1 MLMIKIPSRE
11 FINPYLFLSLTIPVL
26 FDQFISAK
34 LLLLSQ
40 DKHLYFN
47 YINNLVQILTK
58 SVIHINLLAAN
69 CVVYTRANFSQT

>member
-1 MLMIKIPSRE
+1 MIKIPSQGVYQ
-11 FINPYLFLSLTIPVL
+11 PLPFLSLRIPVL

-47 YINNLVQILTK
+47 YVNNLVQILTRF
-58 SVIHINLLAAN
+58 HINLLAAN